1 MQLSRIRLS
10 DKRRSWKINLAVQ
23 NGESNMSWL
32 EALEQAGIEPAVW
45 LIHRRIGMSGGR
57 LTNNLLRERER
68 RIPATEAAQLQRV
81 HAEADARQVSRV
93 RSLPGAQKLLAYL
106 FEDRRSVGDCHQTPS
121 FRRVPIGRHP
131 LFVTAPIIL
140 IRDSL

>member
-1 MQLSRIRLS
+1 MGKVQDIYSFGFRSSSSSSGGRTMQLSRIRLS

-45 LIHRRIGMSGGR
+45 LIHRRIGMSGGL

-68 RIPATEAAQLQRV
+68 RIPATEAAQLQRL

-106 FEDRRSVGDCHQTPS
+106 F
-121 FRRVPIGRHP
+121 
-131 LFVTAPIIL
+131 
-140 IRDSL
+140 